1 VDGSARAVG
10 AGEAGREIA
19 ARAAISQLI
28 DPIGDARWLHF
39 VEGEPCATIFH
50 HPAWLALLRDQ
61 YGYSFFAP
69 CLVDPRG
76 NLLAGLPVAKV
87 SSRLTGRR
95 LVAVPFSDAC
105 EPLGVTEPERRA
117 QLARAIGAA
126 ATDVALPL
134 EVRAGIEDIPF
145 GGTALRYVRHRLD
158 LSVGPDPMERRFTS
172 AVRRGVAKARRSGLS
187 AERRTDPD
195 ALTTFYRL
203 HLQTRRYQGVPTQP
217 KRFIARFVELFR
229 EGLGFVV
236 TVRRDDRVLA
246 AAVFLRCGRTLT
258 YKYGASDRRHLSL
271 RPNNLLFAQ
280 AIEWASEEGC
290 EVLDFGRTD
299 LDNHGLRAFK
309 RGWGAREADLAYTHL
324 PAQRAKKGT
333 GVGGSVLRSAIRH
346 TPQSFGRLVGEL
358 LYRHAA

>member
-1 VDGSARAVG
+1 MDGSARAVG
-10 AGEAGREIA
+10 AGEAGRETPACA
-19 ARAAISQLI
+19 AMSQLI
-28 DPIGDARWLHF
+28 DPIGDPRWLHF
-39 VEGEPCATIFH
+39 VKGEPGATIFH
-50 HPAWLALLRDQ
+50 HPAWLGLLRGQ

-76 NLLAGLPVAKV
+76 NLLAGIPVAKV

-117 QLARAIGAA
+117 QLAHAIGAA
-126 ATDVALPL
+126 AADAALPL
-134 EVRAGIEDIPF
+134 EVRAGIEDVPF

-158 LSVGPDPMERRFTS
+158 LSDGPHSMERRSTS
-172 AVRRGVAKARRSGLS
+172 AVRRGVAKAKRCGLS

-203 HLQTRRYQGVPTQP
+203 HLETRRYQGMPTQP
-217 KRFIARFVELFR
+217 KRFIARFARLFS

-236 TVRRDDRVLA
+236 TVRRGDRVLA

-271 RPNNLLFAQ
+271 RPNNLLFAR
-280 AIEWASEEGC
+280 AIEWAGEDGC
-290 EVLDFGRTD
+290 AVLDFGRTD

-309 RGWGAREADLAYTHL
+309 RGWGAEEADLAYTYV
-324 PAQRAKKGT
+324 PAQRARKGA
-333 GVGGSVLRSAIRH
+333 GAGGRVLRSAIRH
-346 TPQSFGRLVGEL
+346 TPQNFGRLVGEL
-358 LYRHAA
+358 LYRHAG